1 MSESSTARALAAG
14 LRIYASAHLASVLN
28 NHIQT
33 TTSHLLNT
41 ITLYNST
48 SVMLPATLDT
58 ARHDLHSSSAQSFD
72 SLTRIDLEAR
82 MIAEVWRSAS
92 ASASRTRMEIARG
105 NRQRAVQEAN
115 AVYGRALEVEF
126 QERVVE
132 EYIDEMIEIAR
143 KILPGFANLVGEDGQ
158 IDVEAVE
165 RWTLGRYLP
174 GT

>member
-1 MSESSTARALAAG
+1 
-14 LRIYASAHLASVLN
+14 
-28 NHIQT
+28 
-33 TTSHLLNT
+33 
-41 ITLYNST
+41 
-48 SVMLPATLDT
+48 
-58 ARHDLHSSSAQSFD
+58 
-72 SLTRIDLEAR
+72 
-82 MIAEVWRSAS
+82 
-92 ASASRTRMEIARG
+92 MEIARG